1 MRRMR
6 GREESPGRG
15 RRRVIALSLVA
26 LVSVG
31 ALAPAVDAKKKK
43 KKKSAAVTRSAAVP
57 FAQGSNA
64 SVTAACPKGT
74 HVTGGGFVV
83 SPNFDPGTT
92 TGLRSMNS
100 TSHPSGKKTWTSGGS
115 AYSTPSA
122 SGTFTGFARCEKD
135 SAGKLAVTAN
145 STATV
150 SPGAGQ
156 NMAFNCPP
164 GTHVISGGYA
174 GQSLGAFNFAIASAR
189 IVVLGSRRTG
199 PGQWTISA
207 YNNSSAPA
215 SATLTGY
222 ASCELNGKGQAV
234 SEASA
239 FAPVV
244 DNGRTVADATCSK
257 KKHVVAGG
265 FLVSP
270 ATFPGDVPFI
280 GVDESQPTGSRGWH
294 VGLHEF
300 PPFTLPPGSSLQAT
314 AYCKNGK

>member
-1 MRRMR
+1 MR
-6 GREESPGRG
+6 GRDHDRMG
-15 RRRVIALSLVA
+15 RRRRAAAVLSLAA
-26 LVSVG
+26 LASL
-31 ALAPAVDAKKKK
+31 AAMAPAVDAKKKK
-43 KKKSAAVTRSAAVP
+43 KKGSPAVTRSSAVP
-57 FAQGSNA
+57 FTQA
-64 SVTAACPKGT
+64 SDATVTTACPKGT

-83 SPNFDPGTT
+83 SPNFDPNST

-100 TSHPSGKKTWTSGGS
+100 TSHPSGNKSWTSGGS
-115 AYSTPSA
+115 AYATPPA
-122 SGTFTGFARCEKD
+122 SGSFTGFARCEKD
-135 SAGKLAVTAN
+135 SVGKLAVTAN
-145 STATV
+145 STATI

-164 GTHVISGGYA
+164 GTHAISGGYS
-174 GQSLGAFNFAIASAR
+174 GPSLGAFTFAIASAR

-199 PGQWTISA
+199 AGQWTISA
-207 YNNSSAPA
+207 YNNSSSPA

-222 ASCELNGKGQAV
+222 ATCELNGKGQSV

-257 KKHVVAGG
+257 KKHVVSGG

-270 ATFPGDVPFI
+270 ATFPGSVPFI
-280 GVDESQPTGSRGWH
+280 GVDENQPTGKRGWH

-300 PPFTLPPGSSLQAT
+300 PPFALPPGSSLQAT
-314 AYCKNGK
+314 AYCKKG